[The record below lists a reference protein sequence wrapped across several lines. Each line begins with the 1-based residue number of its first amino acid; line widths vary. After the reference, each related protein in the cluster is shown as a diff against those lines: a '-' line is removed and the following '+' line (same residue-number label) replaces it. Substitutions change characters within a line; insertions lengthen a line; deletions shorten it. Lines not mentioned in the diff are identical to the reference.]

1 MLSQLWQINEHYL
14 FHGTKAEYVN
24 IIARDG
30 MDNRFGSQRALLGP
44 GLYTAESCTKADQY
58 TGR

>member
-1 MLSQLWQINEHYL
+1 LQINEHYL

-30 MDNRFGSQRALLGP
+30 LDNRFASQNALLGP
-44 GLYTAESCTKADQY
+44 GLYMAESCTKADQY